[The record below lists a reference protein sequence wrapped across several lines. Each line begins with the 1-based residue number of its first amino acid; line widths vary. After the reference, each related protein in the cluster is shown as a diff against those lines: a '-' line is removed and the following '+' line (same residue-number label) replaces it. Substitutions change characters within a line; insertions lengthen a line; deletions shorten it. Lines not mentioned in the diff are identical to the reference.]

1 MIPIFKGWALNIRTM
16 NNENTEIKKTVET
29 FLPPIKSKVTEFS
42 TIQKYLSYLQNLSE
56 SLNMPY
62 VNNTLDVAAAINV
75 YKTIWNFPEM
85 YKNVII
91 HLGSFHF
98 LKENFEG

>member
-1 MIPIFKGWALNIRTM
+1 MIPTFKGWALNIRTM
-16 NNENTEIKKTVET
+16 NNENAEIKKTVET

-62 VNNTLDVAAAINV
+62 VNNTLDVGAAINA
-75 YKTIWNFPEM
+75 YKTIWNFPEI
-85 YKNVII
+85 YKNFII

-98 LKENFEG
+98 LKENF